1 MSHESGHMMK
11 KKTGPSKTTLEP
23 NATDAAILAL
33 CTYRMAWERRRLHY
47 SGEWFGNYNAATEAA
62 YSKAHA
68 AVQRALEDAVQI
80 LGVWLEARQA
90 LPAHSAPKFKVAD
103 QVTCVLSGNEIKTI
117 LQVVPRENGY
127 GYVIEGT
134 DGRPT
139 LAAEVMLGAKSET
152 ARQADE
158 RPKRIVQ
165 GRQSRP
171 QTQTYRKLSPW
182 VKNAGGT
189 AITPKP
195 KNALPGRPAGMWTPA
210 PN

>member
-1 MSHESGHMMK
+1 MMT
-11 KKTGPSKTTLEP
+11 KKTEPSKPTLEP

-33 CTYRMAWERRRLHY
+33 YTYRMAWERRRLHY

-62 YSKAHA
+62 YSKGHA
-68 AVQRALEDAVQI
+68 AVQSALEDAVQM

-90 LPAHSAPKFKVAD
+90 VPAHSLPKFKLAD
-103 QVTCVLSGNEIKTI
+103 KVTCAFCGNENKTI

-139 LAAEVMLGAKSET
+139 LAAERTLEAKSEA
-152 ARQADE
+152 ARQADDS
-158 RPKRIVQ
+158 PKRIVQ
-165 GRQSRP
+165 RRQSRP

-195 KNALPGRPAGMWTPA
+195 QSAPRGGLAGVWTPA